1 MQAPFCMKERRAHTT
16 KSTRRNIPV
25 KAGRPRAYS
34 PETLLAKF
42 EEYVEWAKNN
52 PRYIHRPTSAGIEKV
67 PTERPLT
74 LSGFCIFADI
84 IPNTFKDYETREEF
98 LTVCARV
105 RARIENDQLEGAM
118 AGQFN
123 PTIAA
128 RVLHLADRQDVT
140 TNGQS
145 LPASAPASIVLSYKE
160 RTIELKPEDI

>member
-1 MQAPFCMKERRAHTT
+1 MKNQVA
-16 KSTRRNIPV
+16 KI
-25 KAGRPRAYS
+25 GRPRAYS

-74 LSGFCIFADI
+74 LAGFCIFVDI
-84 IPNTFKDYETREEF
+84 IPDTFREYEKIDEF
-98 LTVCARV
+98 SGVCARV

-128 RVLHLADRQDVT
+128 RVLHLADRQEVVSHT
-140 TNGQS
+140 VEERV
-145 LPASAPASIVLSYKE
+145 SAM
-160 RTIELKPEDI
+160 TDDELRAEIQKLKTGSECDAQ